1 MSPSRIERSASP
13 FLRIALLILGVAVFA
28 WGFHYKLSLY
38 EASSHPNPVSV
49 AKLIQGEQ
57 TNKKIDAVQLQI
69 RSRISQ
75 LAVDS
80 VVASFR
86 PPIGARWNRQP
97 DEWVQT
103 PVLFLPSS
111 HFFRPPAQSI

>member
-1 MSPSRIERSASP
+1 MSSSRIESPASP
-13 FLRIALLILGVAVFA
+13 LLRIALLILGLAVFA

-57 TNKKIDAVQLQI
+57 TNKKIDAAQLQI

-80 VVASFR
+80 VVAYLR
-86 PPIGARWNRQP
+86 PPIVVRQNRQP
-97 DEWVQT
+97 DELIPT
-103 PVLFLPSS
+103 PVIFLPPS
-111 HFFRPPAQSI
+111 HLFRPPPQSI